1 MRAFLRRWRW
11 RLVAAG
17 FLLAVFVAV
26 LFMARDADDGSKAP
40 WEMVQPG
47 MTWEQVGE
55 ILARSPP
62 YPTQQSAFFDKSYWY
77 RECVYRHYVLRIRF
91 DKDRAR
97 VTSKIRVP
105 RASWWEKLL
114 IDLRRLRSTIG
125 I

>member
-1 MRAFLRRWRW
+1 
-11 RLVAAG
+11 
-17 FLLAVFVAV
+17 V

-77 RECVYRHYVLRIRF
+77 RECVYRHYVLSTEKVNCHFGGLKRPPTDVSAALDCARPTKTQAPGPDSSPVRRF
-91 DKDRAR
+91 GDAL
-97 VTSKIRVP
+97 
-105 RASWWEKLL
+105 ACN
-114 IDLRRLRSTIG
+114 
-125 I
+125 